1 MAAVQLKFSLRTSS
15 NVKTVH
21 LVGSWDNYQRQIPLS
36 SEDKPGAWVG
46 KFRFQTSMLQLGGR
60 YWYYYMMDGYHV
72 SHDPAV
78 EYTVEPTTGR
88 KLNILDVPGGKPTTR
103 SSAPKASRGNIA
115 TGRALSPSRI
125 QHPKPTKHYASRQLR
140 EADFAPTVDDLT
152 RRFAGSRLSDEY
164 SYSNSPPSSAGSSL
178 SSRSSSGSTSPS
190 SLSSMSEPPVHCR
203 CERYG
208 ITRKGDR
215 VKLDCGG
222 SRCGYVESSDDS
234 CSESEY
240 ESDEEYTRARNA
252 VRRQARA
259 VGGLVFALR
268 LGGDEDCVMRG
279 EEKEGEWEEE
289 EEEEEEEA
297 IDYNTQVFRC
307 GQHPPWIIDSS
318 LVDSDKLILSWS
330 RYRSD

>member
-21 LVGSWDNYQRQIPLS
+21 LVGSWDNYSRQLPLS
-36 SEDKPGAWVG
+36 AEDKPGAWVG

-60 YWYYYMMDGYHV
+60 YWYYYIMDGYHV

-88 KLNILDVPGGKPTTR
+88 KLNILDVPGGKPSRR
-103 SSAPKASRGNIA
+103 SDAPKAHRASTNVA

-125 QHPKPTKHYASRQLR
+125 QHPKPSKPYASRQLR
-140 EADFAPTVDDLT
+140 EAEFAPTVDDLT

-164 SYSNSPPSSAGSSL
+164 SYSNSPPSSAAI
-178 SSRSSSGSTSPS
+178 
-190 SLSSMSEPPVHCR
+190 PPVQCR

-222 SRCGYVESSDDS
+222 SRCGYISESSEAS
-234 CSESEY
+234 CSESED
-240 ESDEEYTRARNA
+240 SDEEYRRARRG
-252 VRRQARA
+252 VRRQGIVVR
-259 VGGLVFALR
+259 R
-268 LGGDEDCVMRG
+268 
-279 EEKEGEWEEE
+279 
-289 EEEEEEEA
+289 
-297 IDYNTQVFRC
+297 
-307 GQHPPWIIDSS
+307 
-318 LVDSDKLILSWS
+318 
-330 RYRSD
+330 